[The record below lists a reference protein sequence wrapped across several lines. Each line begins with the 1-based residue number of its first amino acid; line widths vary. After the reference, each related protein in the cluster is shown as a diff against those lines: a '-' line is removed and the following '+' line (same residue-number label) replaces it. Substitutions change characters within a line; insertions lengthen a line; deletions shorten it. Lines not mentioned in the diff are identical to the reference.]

1 MSHLEPASPASCPL
15 VQLKIVYYGP
25 SGSGK
30 TETLRR
36 LAARLL
42 HASRVFTLDAS
53 EARTLFFDLLPIRL
67 THEKG
72 SLLLRLIS
80 VPGSPMHRPMRR
92 LLLRGADGVILLPT
106 HDDAD
111 RAAATPQAPGSG
123 VACRGRV
130 GAEAGFE
137 ELRSNLRECGMTAA
151 SVPVVS
157 QDSPWATSDEEPLIT
172 ALRSVVLAAWPSFLQ
187 RLAADVAVH
196 VPPAEEVDVA
206 LLRAFGLEAR
216 QDHRQVPASDI
227 AASASLVTAQS
238 VPCGPQSLAML
249 WSAEARSAGRSQTGG
264 ASHS

>member
-25 SGSGK
+25 SGAGK
-30 TETLRR
+30 TATLRR

-42 HASRVFTLDAS
+42 HASRVFTLDVS

-67 THEKG
+67 THAKG
-72 SLLLRLIS
+72 SVLLRLIS

-92 LLLRGADGVILLPT
+92 LLLRGADGVILLPA
-106 HDDAD
+106 HDDAE
-111 RAAATPQAPGSG
+111 RADATTQAPDSG
-123 VACRGRV
+123 LPCRGRT
-130 GAEAGFE
+130 GTEAGFE

-157 QDSPWATSDEEPLIT
+157 QDSPWAQSDDEPLIT
-172 ALRSVVLAAWPSFLQ
+172 ALRSVILAAWPSTLQ
-187 RLAADVAVH
+187 RLAADVAIN
-196 VPPAEEVDVA
+196 VPAAEEVDVA

-216 QDHRQVPASDI
+216 QDHREAPAPDV
-227 AASASLVTAQS
+227 AAPASLVAAQS